1 METEEESNSIPP
13 NPAPSEVENNS
24 TTSATATSTAT
35 PAECEPQ
42 ISTVDEPEC
51 RTEMERLSSESHE
64 SPPGGVGDS
73 EAQPPVSN
81 HEAEEATV
89 VEELEEGVVT
99 VAERS
104 EDELAGVPGGEE
116 ESRSV
121 EAEPLPEVTVDERED
136 QGDVVVVESG
146 ISGVEKGSEEEAEV
160 KEEDN
165 PDSIGGEEES
175 GRLADNGDSPRENDV
190 QVAVKEE
197 TESGVSETQEVE
209 EFVMIEKVEKAENE
223 NNTEEEQKDLVEEM
237 VDKKETE
244 NMQKEEVAGPPGDEI
259 ENMQKEEVAGP
270 PGDEIENMQKEEA
283 AEPPQDEIENLPKE
297 EGGGQPEAALNR
309 VSVDDVMKEMTG
321 DGGQD
326 TASVGRSTEEVD
338 EMEVDDALEEKDKE
352 GEEREELDSKE
363 EAGKTIA
370 EVEKEAEKVDVAI
383 DGDNKLNEGLKGDDL
398 NLSEVAEE
406 DQKLSEEVVAGGEK
420 HEEMNELDEQAE
432 KVNLAAEE
440 ESVTR
445 PKEEEVVDND
455 EEMTEVGEEDEKV
468 NEADKEE
475 EYEKVNE
482 AEEEKEDEKVNEQD
496 EQENVTQ
503 PKEEVEDNDE
513 DMAEVGEEDDEVN
526 ESDKEEEEDEK
537 VNEAEYEKVNEV
549 DDDDDDDEEEEDET
563 ANEADEEDVEE
574 EENEKVN
581 EAEEEEEEDD
591 NDDDEKMNEVEE
603 AVEEGEGKEVA
614 EVNVEE
620 VSKTGSGKRKRG
632 NNVKA
637 VGKAP
642 SRKKVEEDVCFIC
655 FDGGELVLCDRRGC
669 PKAYHPS
676 CVNRDEAFFKTKGK
690 WNCGWHICSNCE
702 KNAYYMCY
710 TCTFSLCKG
719 CIKDGVIFCVR
730 GNKGFCETCFKT
742 VKMIEMNEDGDK
754 ETTRVDFDDKSSW
767 EYLFKDYWMD
777 LKERL
782 SITSDE
788 LTTAKHPRKGSDS
801 VAAKQESGDELYDA
815 QNDVGSASDSSAGN
829 GELKTPKGRKGKKRL
844 KSRAKQKDT
853 PSKKKTVNGVGVEWA
868 SKELLEFVIHM
879 KNGDRSV
886 CSQFDV
892 QALLLEYIKRNK
904 LRDPR
909 RKSQILCDSRL
920 QHLFGKPRVGHFE
933 MLKLLES
940 HFLLKEDSQRDDV
953 QGSVDIEANQV
964 EGDGDALVKAGKDK
978 KRKSRKKADG
988 RGLQSNVDDFG
999 AIDIHN
1005 ITLIYL
1011 KRSLVEELLD
1021 DTETFNEKVVGSF
1034 VRLRISGNS
1043 QKQDLYRLVQV
1054 IGTKKADNPYRVGK
1068 RTANLLLEILNLNK
1082 TEVISIDAISNQEFT
1097 EDECKRLRQS
1107 IKCGLLDRLTVGDIQ
1122 EKAIA
1127 LQAVRVQ
1134 DILDSEITR
1143 LSHLRD
1149 RASDMGRR
1157 KEYPFFQE
1165 CVEKLQLLKSPDER
1179 QRRLEEIPEIHVDP
1193 KMDPS
1198 YESEEEDDEDD
1209 KRQVGNYR
1217 PRGSSGFSRRSRE
1230 PISPRKGATNPNESW
1245 GGTRS
1250 FSSMNRELTRNS
1262 SSKGFSYRG
1271 DSTTGT
1277 SDKLNDNSW
1286 SLGRDREIQAPQS
1299 WESPKRA
1306 SNVEQRSSVTA
1317 DLAPRV
1323 AAQES
1328 SPAAPPATGLAQQ
1341 SDSAK
1346 ANETQKI
1353 WHYKDPAGKIQ
1364 GPFSMVQLRKWNSTG
1379 YFPSDLR
1386 IWRATEKEEDSI
1398 LLTDALDGNFQAPLV
1413 QSSSRFSAAPARDNN
1428 NNGNSSSSGRSVPTA
1443 VEIPN
1448 YPADRWNS
1456 ETSLPSPTPASAGS
1470 RGGTRQ
1476 ARESRWSP
1484 TPAPAAAAAASQLN
1498 TVTNLSHVASPVA
1511 RQAAAIAQQ
1520 MHSLVQVE
1528 SPRVVQANSNHL
1540 HRVPIS
1546 SGTAP
1551 VVPAA
1556 MDTAALQSL
1565 VQTISNNPFLGGA
1578 QGNASNMRSGT
1589 GSQGWG
1595 GSGSMQP
1602 NNTSMPVAP
1611 PLSNNAYANWA
1622 NPQTVQQPSAQLGA
1636 QVQWGGM
1643 GVPVA
1648 DNPGNQTM
1656 GWGGNLPPA
1665 NTNQGWGIAHVPT
1678 NQGMI
1683 PGNANPNWMQGQQV
1697 VAGNTNAGWSPA
1709 VQGWAP
1715 ATPGQGAAAA
1725 QTMHTNQNSGWVG
1738 PGNANN
1744 NNNNHPSW
1752 DRGSQGGGSGYGGG
1766 RGGGDG
1772 GDMQWNSQSSSSR
1785 GPAPAYNRAQKVC
1798 RFFRENGH
1806 CRKGASCDY
1815 LHT

>member
-1 METEEESNSIPP
+1 
-13 NPAPSEVENNS
+13 
-24 TTSATATSTAT
+24 
-35 PAECEPQ
+35 
-42 ISTVDEPEC
+42 
-51 RTEMERLSSESHE
+51 
-64 SPPGGVGDS
+64 
-73 EAQPPVSN
+73 
-81 HEAEEATV
+81 
-89 VEELEEGVVT
+89 
-99 VAERS
+99 
-104 EDELAGVPGGEE
+104 LAGEPGGEE

-121 EAEPLPEVTVDERED
+121 EGEPLPEVTVDEREN
-136 QGDVVVVESG
+136 QGGDVIVESG
-146 ISGVEKGSEEEAEV
+146 TSGGEKGSEEEVAV
-160 KEEDN
+160 KEEGN
-165 PDSIGGEEES
+165 PDLIGGEEES
-175 GRLADNGDSPRENDV
+175 GGLAGHVDSPRKNDV
-190 QVAVKEE
+190 EVAVKEG
-197 TESGVSETQEVE
+197 TEIGAAETQEME
-209 EFVMIEKVEKAENE
+209 EFVMVEKVEETENKDDTKE
-223 NNTEEEQKDLVEEM
+223 KLMDLVEEM
-237 VDKKETE
+237 ANKDETE
-244 NMQKEEVAGPPGDEI
+244 NMQKEEAAGPPEDGTENTQQEDAAGPPEDEI
-259 ENMQKEEVAGP
+259 EN
-270 PGDEIENMQKEEA
+270 I
-283 AEPPQDEIENLPKE
+283 PKE
-297 EGGGQPEAALNR
+297 EGGGPPE
-309 VSVDDVMKEMTG
+309 DVMEEMKG
-321 DGGQD
+321 DE
-326 TASVGRSTEEVD
+326 GRSTDVVD
-338 EMEVDDALEEKDKE
+338 EMEVDDALEEKDKVAKE
-352 GEEREELDSKE
+352 SIELDSKE
-363 EAGKTIA
+363 EAGEKMDD
-370 EVEKEAEKVDVAI
+370 VEKEAEKDDVALYR
-383 DGDNKLNEGLKGDDL
+383 DNKLNEGAEGVDPKM
-398 NLSEVAEE
+398 SEVAEE
-406 DQKLSEEVVAGGEK
+406 VQKLSEAEEEVAGEEK
-420 HEEMNELDEQAE
+420 HEEMNEPDEQAD
-432 KVNLAAEE
+432 KVHEAAEE
-440 ESVTR
+440 ENVTQ
-445 PKEEEVVDND
+445 PKEEEVEDKD
-455 EEMTEVGEEDEKV
+455 EEMTDVVEEDEKV
-468 NEADKEE
+468 SEANKEEEDEKVSEADKEE
-475 EYEKVNE
+475 DDDEKLNE
-482 AEEEKEDEKVNEQD
+482 AEEEKEDEEGNE
-496 EQENVTQ
+496 V
-503 PKEEVEDNDE
+503 
-513 DMAEVGEEDDEVN
+513 
-526 ESDKEEEEDEK
+526 DEK
-537 VNEAEYEKVNEV
+537 VNV
-549 DDDDDDDEEEEDET
+549 
-563 ANEADEEDVEE
+563 ADEEVDEEDNDNVNEANEEVDE

-581 EAEEEEEEDD
+581 EADEEEEEEEEDD
-591 NDDDEKMNEVEE
+591 DDDEKMNEVEE
-603 AVEEGEGKEVA
+603 EGKEAA
-614 EVNVEE
+614 EEHNAEE

-632 NNVKA
+632 NNAKA
-637 VGKAP
+637 FGKAP

-669 PKAYHPS
+669 PKVYHPS
-676 CVNRDEAFFKTKGK
+676 CVNRDEAFFKSKGK

-742 VKMIEMNEDGDK
+742 VKMIEMNERGDK
-754 ETTRVDFDDKSSW
+754 ETTQVDFDDKSSW

-777 LKERL
+777 LKGRL

-788 LTTAKHPRKGSDS
+788 LTTAKHPRKGPDL
-801 VAAKQESGDELYDA
+801 VAAKQESGDALYDA
-815 QNDVGSASDSSAGN
+815 QNDGGSASDSSAGN
-829 GELKTPKGRKGKKRL
+829 GELRTPKGRKGKKRL

-853 PSKKKTVNGVGVEWA
+853 PSKKTVNGVGVEWA
-868 SKELLEFVIHM
+868 SKELLEFIMHM

-940 HFLLKEDSQRDDV
+940 HFLLKEDSQMDDV
-953 QGSVDIEANQV
+953 QGSVDNEANQM

-978 KRKSRKKADG
+978 KRKSRKKGDG

-1043 QKQDLYRLVQV
+1043 MKQDLYRLVQV

-1068 RTANLLLEILNLNK
+1068 RTANFLLEILNLNK

-1157 KEYPFFQE
+1157 KELRE

-1198 YESEEEDDEDD
+1198 YESEEEEDETAD
-1209 KRQVGNYR
+1209 KIQVDNYR
-1217 PRGSSGFSRRSRE
+1217 PRGSSGFSRRPRE

-1262 SSKGFSYRG
+1262 SSKGFSYKG
-1271 DSTTGT
+1271 DITIGT
-1277 SDKLNDNSW
+1277 NDKANDNLW
-1286 SLGRDREIQAPQS
+1286 GRGGDREIHAHQS

-1306 SNVEQRSSVTA
+1306 SNVESRSSVNT
-1317 DLAPRV
+1317 DLAPRA

-1328 SPAAPPATGLAQQ
+1328 SPLAPPAAGLAQQ

-1346 ANETQKI
+1346 INETQKI

-1364 GPFSMVQLRKWNSTG
+1364 GPFSMVQLRKWKNTG
-1379 YFPSDLR
+1379 YFPNNLR
-1386 IWRATEKEEDSI
+1386 IWRATEKEEDSM
-1398 LLTDALDGNFQAPLV
+1398 LLTDALDGNLQAPLV
-1413 QSSSRFSAAPARDNN
+1413 QSSSRLSAALARDNN
-1428 NNGNSSSSGRSVPTA
+1428 DVNSSSSGRSVPTA
-1443 VEIPN
+1443 VEIPS
-1448 YPADRWNS
+1448 YAADRWNS
-1456 ETSLPSPTPASAGS
+1456 ETSLPSPTPASTGS

-1476 ARESRWSP
+1476 ARESRWST
-1484 TPAPAAAAAASQLN
+1484 TPAPAAAASQSNAL
-1498 TVTNLSHVASPVA
+1498 TNLSHFASPVA
-1511 RQAAAIAQQ
+1511 RQASAIAQQ
-1520 MHSLVQVE
+1520 LHSLTQVE
-1528 SPRVVQANSNHL
+1528 SPRMVQANSNHL
-1540 HRVPIS
+1540 HPFPN
-1546 SGTAP
+1546 SGGAPP

-1565 VQTISNNPFLGGA
+1565 VQTISNNPLLGGA

-1589 GSQGWG
+1589 GSQAWG

-1602 NNTSMPVAP
+1602 NNSSTPVAS
-1611 PLSNNAYANWA
+1611 LGNNAYANWG
-1622 NPQTVQQPSAQLGA
+1622 NPQTVQQPSAQLGV

-1643 GVPVA
+1643 GAPVA

-1656 GWGGNLPPA
+1656 AWSGNLPSA
-1665 NTNQGWGIAHVPT
+1665 NTNHGWGIAHAPT

-1683 PGNANPNWMQGQQV
+1683 PANANSNWMQGQQV
-1697 VAGNTNAGWSPA
+1697 VNTNAGWSPA
-1709 VQGWAP
+1709 VQVQGWGQ
-1715 ATPGQGAAAA
+1715 ATPGQGSAAA
-1725 QTMHTNQNSGWVG
+1725 QPMNTTQNSGWVG
-1738 PGNANN
+1738 PGNASNH
-1744 NNNNHPSW
+1744 HPSW
-1752 DRGSQGGGSGYGGG
+1752 ERGSQGGDSGYGGG
-1766 RGGGDG
+1766 GRGGDIGDR
-1772 GDMQWNSQSSSSR
+1772 QWNRQSSSR
-1785 GPAPAYNRAQKVC
+1785 GPAPAYNRGQMVC
-1798 RFFRENGH
+1798 KFFQENGH